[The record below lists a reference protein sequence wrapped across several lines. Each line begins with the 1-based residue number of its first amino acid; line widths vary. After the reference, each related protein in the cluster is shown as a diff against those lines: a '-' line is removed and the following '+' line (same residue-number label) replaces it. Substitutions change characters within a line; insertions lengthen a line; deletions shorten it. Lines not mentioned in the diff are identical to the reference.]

1 MSIVDPLS
9 LFVAAAEASA
19 EQSKAKET
27 TPSQR
32 LADTMSRI
40 GASASDLFAESLS
53 FTDPLSKNTPL
64 TATYSL
70 GSPSSSSVVAGDVL
84 PLPPPPTSAPV
95 VSVSIPSSSSSFLSP
110 HPSMLLSVAESDMW
124 DNATSSEQPSE
135 PLPSLRSAV
144 SHGDMHEMSSSSSS
158 HAVYSHSLHKSYEG
172 NTQAQSLL
180 RDSKDSSAL
189 ADKSFTAL
197 MDDVGGQELKFI
209 TGEQKLMNIND
220 ARIQLAPGRLISG
233 VLMMTSYRVAFVPAP
248 THLAVIAATNPSIHS
263 FLNLPLGCIERIE
276 REKKSKDCRQN
287 SSVTI
292 LISCKDMRIF
302 RVTLMCD
309 ANGGMG
315 EYELEKALRLLA
327 ASAFPNNRTLLFA
340 FSHSLPSEPLSL
352 SLVEPY
358 DTVQEFSRMGI
369 LDVVSVRDDLPIW
382 RITAVNNEY
391 RLCNTYPKMLVVPR
405 KISDDELVL
414 VSHFRSGHRL
424 PVMCWGDKE
433 TGATMWRSSQPKA
446 GVSGSCIQDEKL
458 LDLIAQ
464 SCVYKRSP
472 TGVVKMSGDPLL
484 HIIDCRAKASA
495 MANRATG
502 AGYESQTSYP
512 NTRIE
517 FCNIGNIHVMRD
529 SLRSLAAV
537 LLSPVPAGNDV
548 DFSKQIETTQ
558 WLTHLRLVLKCSWD
572 TAQMLRKGIP
582 VLVHCSHGWDRTA
595 QVCSIAQLFLDP
607 FYRTFDG
614 FKILVEKEWNSFG
627 HQFPIRCAH
636 GMDRSSRQ
644 DDQISPIFLQFLDC
658 VWQIYKQFCHY
669 FEFNARYLLTLADH
683 IYSCRFGTFLFGS
696 DLERDMND
704 SQHCC
709 IDVWTYLHYNRGTLS
724 NPLYMD
730 PNLEHTPTTHT
741 LLPPLTQLLR
751 NVTLWTDYFFRWS
764 ALPSAVAT
772 PEPLSKYL
780 YESGVSLAGN
790 IQTPLASVVADMD
803 VPAMV
808 TSDDFWEAAYR
819 RETLK
824 STDVSSSSSN
834 THNDAS
840 LQETIDRLVDMLHQ
854 KGANE
859 LEISEALR
867 SNGHTITTPKNGN
880 NKTTGKRE
888 EKFKKGGSSDEATTG
903 IKTTGEHA
911 GEITPGPP
919 EETPLNVSV
928 SHGHSRAGSIAS
940 ELLSQLTYPC
950 PEGQLDL
957 FGSSDNQQGH
967 EAGNSVIHDFF

>member
-9 LFVAAAEASA
+9 LFVAEASA
-19 EQSKAKET
+19 EESKAKET
-27 TPSQR
+27 TASQR

-40 GASASDLFAESLS
+40 GASASDLFAENLS
-53 FTDPLSKNTPL
+53 FTDPLSKNTPS

-70 GSPSSSSVVAGDVL
+70 GSSSTVIVGDVL
-84 PLPPPPTSAPV
+84 SPPPKSAPAV
-95 VSVSIPSSSSSFLSP
+95 VLPTPSSSSSFLSP
-110 HPSMLLSVAESDMW
+110 HPSMLLSASESDMW
-124 DNATSSEQPSE
+124 DNATSSEQPSA
-135 PLPSLRSAV
+135 PLPPLRTAV
-144 SHGDMHEMSSSSSS
+144 SHGDMREIPSSSTSSS
-158 HAVYSHSLHKSYEG
+158 AVYSDSLHKSYEG
-172 NTQAQSLL
+172 NTQAQSLHQ
-180 RDSKDSSAL
+180 DSKASGL
-189 ADKSFTAL
+189 ADKLYTAL
-197 MDDVGGQELKFI
+197 MEDVGSHEIKFI

-220 ARIQLAPGRLISG
+220 ARIQLAPGRLIPG
-233 VLMMTSYRVAFVPAP
+233 VLMMTSYRVVFVPAP

-276 REKKSKDCRQN
+276 REKKPKDCRLN

-292 LISCKDMRIF
+292 LISCKDMRMF

-309 ANGGMG
+309 SSANGGMG

-352 SLVEPY
+352 ALVEPY

-369 LDVVSVRDDLPIW
+369 LDVISVRDDLPIW
-382 RITAVNNEY
+382 RITTMNNEY
-391 RLCNTYPKMLVVPR
+391 RLCNTYPKVLVVPR

-424 PVMCWGDKE
+424 PVMCWGDKDS
-433 TGATMWRSSQPKA
+433 GATMWRSSQPKA

-464 SCVYKRSP
+464 SCVYKRTP

-529 SLRSLAAV
+529 SLRSLTAV

-595 QVCSIAQLFLDP
+595 QVCAIAQLFLDP

-636 GMDRSSRQ
+636 GMDRSTRQ

-669 FEFNARYLLTLADH
+669 FEFNGRYLLTLADH

-704 SQHCC
+704 SQRCC
-709 IDVWTYLHYNRGTLS
+709 VDVWTYLHYNRGTLT

-751 NVTLWTDYFFRWS
+751 NVSLWTDYFFRWS

-780 YESGVSLAGN
+780 YESGVSLAGY
-790 IQTPLASVVADMD
+790 IQSPLTSAVADMD

-819 RETLK
+819 RESMK
-824 STDVSSSSSN
+824 CMAASSSSSN
-834 THNDAS
+834 TRNAAS
-840 LQETIDRLVDMLHQ
+840 LQETIDRLVVMLHQ
-854 KGANE
+854 RGASE

-867 SNGHTITTPKNGN
+867 STDHTITTPKNGN
-880 NKTTGKRE
+880 DKTSGERE
-888 EKFKKGGSSDEATTG
+888 EKSKREASSDEATTG
-903 IKTTGEHA
+903 IISKE
-911 GEITPGPP
+911 ECVSEMMPGPLLIP
-919 EETPLNVSV
+919 GVPPSVPV
-928 SHGHSRAGSIAS
+928 SHGHSRAGSTAS
-940 ELLSQLTYPC
+940 ELLSQLTYPPC

-967 EAGNSVIHDFF
+967 EAENSVIHDFF